1 MLWRYAKACNG
12 WVAKVKCV
20 KLESMTVTGAASAYD
35 GVVAQPLSKLNV
47 ALAQATV
54 TATGVMN
61 PDHLTAIGFTM
72 LQNEGAIDPLAMK
85 LVAAGKQ
92 LPATVS
98 AVDAAAGTYLLAL
111 DEPLA
116 DGTNTFT
123 LCADMLG
130 TAAVG
135 ARVQVAISKVATTQ
149 QPDGIS
155 PFTAATPVVVQ
166 NPAIVLMSQT
176 PQTVTVGETPLN
188 FYDEG
193 GTDGGIVS
201 KTNGQVTFLPGV
213 SGQKVMVQFT
223 KNEIWHG
230 SLYNQELRIYSGQ
243 QATAQNL
250 LRTLQQGETA
260 TVRSTAADGS
270 LTVVLFSDASNSI
283 SANGFEAL
291 VSLFTP
297 QPMDF
302 DTLTTAAASSETV
315 AAGDEAQDMLN
326 VVVTAK
332 NTEPAM
338 KLTQMNFSAGETAA
352 LVGSAY
358 LYFGS
363 QLVGQTTVGGAQ
375 FSIALTNQQ
384 ELAEG
389 DNLFTLKYNIS
400 DEALN
405 DQTVSAQLL
414 SVSALVNGAEKT
426 VSAPAQAPAAQRTVK
441 NIALSQA
448 LQGTVTKTVNGQL
461 AFETKAASSYNDYCE
476 AGTDDRINI
485 FVPKHEGMVCQ
496 IDFSQFEVQYA
507 SSSYGTKS
515 VFKIYAGQ
523 GTTGELLWELN
534 DNSQQATGPG
544 RIIRS
549 TAADGAMTIVFN
561 PKSSYSYYY
570 TGWKATV
577 SEYLQKNMELAAIEA
592 QHPTTADVSIGAD
605 NQELLTVNVKAE
617 GALNPLTLSGLK
629 LQLKGTEASM
639 TTLSVWQNDT
649 QLGQAAAAAEVEI
662 AFGEAVTLAEGNNVF
677 TVKAGVN
684 PAAQD
689 GQTIDAALMAVT
701 VGGNAVAVENGD
713 PEGCRTLKNMVLM
726 TEGSHGTLQLA
737 KGQHTM
743 IYDDGGAE
751 ADGADGVEATLTL
764 APTGEADCIKLTNH
778 SISFAYTAHLYIY
791 KGSEASD
798 ANLITDLSGSLAKF
812 DPIVSDADFDG
823 GQLTI
828 KYVGKGSYSRP
839 NFAIEAE
846 GYKKQPLA
854 VTAITT
860 EDISA
865 KEVLKGQTDTKMLKI
880 AVETKGELD
889 SLNLQGFN
897 ISGTEAEAVDTFRIY
912 TTGTAATFSANQ
924 TFADS
929 LVIRKEGT
937 YYFWLVYDLKTTAQ
951 VGQQATAALSSIV
964 VNGAAVDV
972 LQPDTATITVA
983 SGKSGTY
990 TVGESGSNAD
1000 YASLQQAIDDMGA
1013 LGMEGPVVLKVMAG
1027 EYNEKVRIPYIKGMG
1042 AVNTLTIES
1051 QSGQRDVKIYH
1062 NQYSNAGYSD
1072 DQHKKD
1078 YGVITLYEAS
1088 YVTLRNLE
1096 LSTTDKTYKAVVMV
1110 KDQSRHVT
1118 IDNCYLHAPICINTG
1133 EDVCLVN
1140 HTIIDEENMNNDY
1153 LTVSNCLLE
1162 GGKMGVSMG
1171 GTSYVALPKEVGGVI
1186 EGNTFRNNGTKAIYV
1201 MDELGAKIRNN
1212 TVIVEASAE
1221 TKNSVG
1227 WLDMQLRDEY
1237 SEPTEITG
1245 NIFNIAGKTY
1255 CAAMNLRQLE
1265 GTAQAPVIIAN
1276 NVINLASLSASYSA
1290 LKLNNAKVKHVNIA
1304 HNTIR
1309 MTGDNGGA
1317 AFWLSSK
1324 LDDAYGE
1331 GINVVNNIIQN
1342 ETSGYAVNLYNDAN
1356 LAKVNFSH
1364 NLMWAAG
1371 ETFFRASSGTE
1382 GDFSLFAEKNA
1393 ADSCFNRQAVFA
1405 ADDVLE
1411 PTSTLGDTLFMTKQL
1426 DYVATD
1432 INGTAR
1438 RQHATMGAYEYDYDL
1453 TRIPAMAQDY
1463 PKLSA
1468 TNWHTAMVA
1477 VKADMN
1483 GRAYVAV
1490 LRADAAAPTA
1500 DALKANGTPLTM
1512 TKETEATLK
1521 TDTLQE
1527 KTSYVAYVLLES
1539 TRGNMSPVLATNSIT
1554 TPMEPIELLAV
1565 CTEPVTTVEQG
1576 NEAQLKVMVASGLA
1590 PFSVKWTNSKHE
1602 VVADTVVNDLG
1613 EDIAVGI
1620 APQQSGDYYVSIVD
1634 AQKFEAKDT
1643 CRIVVTGQAQM
1654 ADFENLF
1661 LEPNTYWRGPDTKG
1675 SIEEGIYGD
1684 NQYQGSFV
1692 SGSYSF
1698 CNNYSIDWQS
1708 WSGFAFSNRT
1718 DTVGS
1723 NIMRDQWNAI
1733 TGCGADSSSTY
1744 AVFFEDAYAP
1754 MSINVLNKADGDSIS
1769 GFYVTNA
1776 AVAVNAFLHGDGMT
1790 GEKDANGNAVAGDAG
1805 FRQSD
1810 YFKLTIFADNGKKV
1824 EYYLA
1829 DYRSEDS
1836 LQHYFVNDWQWV
1848 DLSSLG
1854 KVKEL
1859 TFSLESSRKN
1869 AWGYTTPLYFCM
1881 DNFNGTAP
1889 VEPTLAVADFENFEM
1904 APEGHIS
1911 ISTEEDDD
1919 RESIQSGSF
1928 DFASGCMSEYQS
1940 WYWFGYSNRT
1950 STKYE
1955 TLDDQWNNVVGGGH
1969 NGSQNFGVAYAA
1981 SFYGPC
1987 FATLTGN
1994 SEGFE
1999 VPGFYITNS
2008 AYAYQSMTSGDDYA
2022 KKFGEGDWFKLTVKG
2037 YNAQN
2042 EETGTVDFYLA
2053 DLRNPDSAYIVNSWR
2068 YVDLSTLGTVKK
2080 LGFEL
2085 SSSDNGAWGMNTPAY
2100 FCFDDMGAEAP
2111 EQEEPLQLLPLSYFH
2126 NGPAT
2131 MEDLQLAD
2139 NSFWNGSDATGSF
2152 ISGGYRFENGYEV
2165 SEYGAY
2171 AYGWFYSNKTD
2182 TAYANYATDMYNS
2195 CVGHGADNSKTYAVY
2210 NVNEWTPKGIE
2221 VLTGDEGDTVSGFY
2235 ATNAA
2240 YTMHSM
2246 KNGDDYAHKFDLGDW
2261 LKLTVTGL
2269 SADGTVT
2276 GTVDFYLAD
2285 LRVADS
2291 AYIVNDWRWVDLTPL
2306 GKVKRLAFSMSSSD
2320 NGAWGMNTPAYFCL
2334 DNLGGV
2340 KPEQEDPMEH
2350 ITVGMAELS
2359 ARQAAAGKAVFDLGG
2374 RQLRHMRR
2382 GLNIVRQGDG
2392 TLRKVMIK

>member
-1 MLWRYAKACNG
+1 
-12 WVAKVKCV
+12 
-20 KLESMTVTGAASAYD
+20 
-35 GVVAQPLSKLNV
+35 
-47 ALAQATV
+47 
-54 TATGVMN
+54 
-61 PDHLTAIGFTM
+61 
-72 LQNEGAIDPLAMK
+72 
-85 LVAAGKQ
+85 
-92 LPATVS
+92 
-98 AVDAAAGTYLLAL
+98 
-111 DEPLA
+111 
-116 DGTNTFT
+116 
-123 LCADMLG
+123 
-130 TAAVG
+130 
-135 ARVQVAISKVATTQ
+135 
-149 QPDGIS
+149 
-155 PFTAATPVVVQ
+155 
-166 NPAIVLMSQT
+166 
-176 PQTVTVGETPLN
+176 
-188 FYDEG
+188 
-193 GTDGGIVS
+193 
-201 KTNGQVTFLPGV
+201 
-213 SGQKVMVQFT
+213 
-223 KNEIWHG
+223 
-230 SLYNQELRIYSGQ
+230 
-243 QATAQNL
+243 
-250 LRTLQQGETA
+250 
-260 TVRSTAADGS
+260 
-270 LTVVLFSDASNSI
+270 
-283 SANGFEAL
+283 
-291 VSLFTP
+291 
-297 QPMDF
+297 
-302 DTLTTAAASSETV
+302 
-315 AAGDEAQDMLN
+315 
-326 VVVTAK
+326 
-332 NTEPAM
+332 
-338 KLTQMNFSAGETAA
+338 
-352 LVGSAY
+352 
-358 LYFGS
+358 
-363 QLVGQTTVGGAQ
+363 
-375 FSIALTNQQ
+375 
-384 ELAEG
+384 
-389 DNLFTLKYNIS
+389 
-400 DEALN
+400 
-405 DQTVSAQLL
+405 
-414 SVSALVNGAEKT
+414 
-426 VSAPAQAPAAQRTVK
+426 
-441 NIALSQA
+441 
-448 LQGTVTKTVNGQL
+448 
-461 AFETKAASSYNDYCE
+461 
-476 AGTDDRINI
+476 
-485 FVPKHEGMVCQ
+485 
-496 IDFSQFEVQYA
+496 
-507 SSSYGTKS
+507 
-515 VFKIYAGQ
+515 
-523 GTTGELLWELN
+523 
-534 DNSQQATGPG
+534 
-544 RIIRS
+544 
-549 TAADGAMTIVFN
+549 MTIVFN

-1000 YASLQQAIDDMGA
+1000 YASLQQAIDDMGT

-1096 LSTTDKTYKAVVMV
+1096 VSTTDKTYKAVVMV

-1324 LDDAYGE
+1324 LDNAYGE

-1356 LAKVNFSH
+1356 LAKLNFSH

-1468 TNWHTAMVA
+1468 TDWHTAMVA

-1490 LRADAAAPTA
+1490 LRADADAPTA

-1643 CRIVVTGQAQM
+1643 CRIVVTGLAQM

-1718 DTVGS
+1718 DTVG
-1723 NIMRDQWNAI
+1723 NNLMRDQWNAI

-1881 DNFNGTAP
+1881 DNFNG
-1889 VEPTLAVADFENFEM
+1889 N
-1904 APEGHIS
+1904 APEVP
-1911 ISTEEDDD
+1911 
-1919 RESIQSGSF
+1919 
-1928 DFASGCMSEYQS
+1928 
-1940 WYWFGYSNRT
+1940 
-1950 STKYE
+1950 
-1955 TLDDQWNNVVGGGH
+1955 VVH
-1969 NGSQNFGVAYAA
+1969 
-1981 SFYGPC
+1981 
-1987 FATLTGN
+1987 
-1994 SEGFE
+1994 E
-1999 VPGFYITNS
+1999 
-2008 AYAYQSMTSGDDYA
+2008 
-2022 KKFGEGDWFKLTVKG
+2022 
-2037 YNAQN
+2037 
-2042 EETGTVDFYLA
+2042 
-2053 DLRNPDSAYIVNSWR
+2053 
-2068 YVDLSTLGTVKK
+2068 
-2080 LGFEL
+2080 
-2085 SSSDNGAWGMNTPAY
+2085 
-2100 FCFDDMGAEAP
+2100 
-2111 EQEEPLQLLPLSYFH
+2111 
-2126 NGPAT
+2126 GPAT

-2246 KNGDDYAHKFDLGDW
+2246 KNGDNYAHKFDLGDW

-2359 ARQAAAGKAVFDLGG
+2359 ARQATAGKAVFDLGG

-2382 GLNIVRQGDG
+2382 GLNIVRQADG